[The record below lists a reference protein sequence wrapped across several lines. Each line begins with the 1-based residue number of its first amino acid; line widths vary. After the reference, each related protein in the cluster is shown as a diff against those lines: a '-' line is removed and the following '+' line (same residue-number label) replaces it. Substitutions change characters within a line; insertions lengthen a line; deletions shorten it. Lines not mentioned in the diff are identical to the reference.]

1 MQAPRYLCSQL
12 VRLLVDGRAQWANLE
27 EIWSGGAMLECE
39 EPVAT
44 GAAARLFSESAAL
57 DGHVV
62 KVNSDEFG
70 WHVEMAFAEAT
81 PWSPEL
87 WRPEHL
93 LDPGTLT

>member
-12 VRLLVDGRAQWANLE
+12 VRLQVDGHVQWANLE
-27 EIWSGGAMLECE
+27 EIWLGGALLECE
-39 EPVAT
+39 KPVAT
-44 GAAARLFSESAAL
+44 GATAKLFSECAAL

-62 KVNSDEFG
+62 KVGNDEFG
-70 WHVEMAFAEAT
+70 WQVELAFAEAT
-81 PWSPEL
+81 PWSVEM